1 MKVLFIGGTGNLS
14 SACAARLRSQ
24 GHEVW
29 LLTRGKTPPPA
40 GFHSVRADRHDV
52 AGFQAAL
59 EAAAPEVVCDFIA
72 FEPADLEPVFASL
85 RGRIRQYV
93 FVSSA
98 TVYRK
103 PPPALPITEDTP
115 LGNPFWDY
123 AQKKEA
129 CEAWLRERTKQDAFP
144 VTIVRPSHTYSCRW
158 IPNPISSAGYAIA
171 RRMEEGLP
179 VFVPGDGENPW
190 TLTHADDFAVGF
202 CGLIGQEAAIGQA
215 VHITS
220 DEVMTWN
227 QIYAEIAAAVGV
239 QAPQVLKIPTEFIC
253 RVAPEM
259 TGPLLGDK
267 AQPAVFDNSRIRR
280 LVPAFVCRKS
290 FREGVRES
298 VQWLRAHPECQPNP
312 KMDAVCDRVCSAW
325 LEQGSAAAS

>member
-1 MKVLFIGGTGNLS
+1 M
-14 SACAARLRSQ
+14 
-24 GHEVW
+24 W
-29 LLTRGKTPPPA
+29 LLTRGQTPGPA
-40 GFHSVRADRHDV
+40 GFPTVRADRHDE
-52 AGFQAAL
+52 AGFRAAL

-85 RGRIRQYV
+85 RGRLRQYV

-129 CEAWLRERTKQDAFP
+129 CEAWLRERMASDDFP
-144 VTIVRPSHTYSCRW
+144 VTIVRPSHTYSRRW
-158 IPNPISSAGYAIA
+158 IPNPVSSAGYAIA
-171 RRMEEGLP
+171 RRMEQGLP
-179 VFVPGDGENPW
+179 VFVPDNGENPW

-202 CGLIGQEAAIGQA
+202 CGLVGNEAALGQA

-220 DEVMTWN
+220 DEVLTWN
-227 QIYAEIAAAVGV
+227 QIYAEIAVAAGV
-239 QAPQVLKIPTEFIC
+239 DDPPVLKIPTDFIC
-253 RVAPEM
+253 QIAPEM
-259 TGPLLGDK
+259 TGPLKGDK
-267 AQPAVFDNSRIRR
+267 AQPAIFDNSRIRR
-280 LVPAFVCRKS
+280 LVPEFVCRKP

-298 VQWLRAHPECQPNP
+298 VRWLRAHPEWQPNP
-312 KMDAVCDRVCSAW
+312 KVDDVCDRVCRTW
-325 LEQGSAAAS
+325 LAQQAGA